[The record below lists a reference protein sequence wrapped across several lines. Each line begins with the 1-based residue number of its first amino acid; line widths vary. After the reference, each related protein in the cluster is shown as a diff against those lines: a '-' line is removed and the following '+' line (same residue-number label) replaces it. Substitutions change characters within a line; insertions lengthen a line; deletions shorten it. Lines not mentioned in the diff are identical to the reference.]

1 MVTVFAQ
8 PIKHFENPPDY
19 RDQTHVL
26 HLRDSVT
33 IEIKNSF
40 ANSSVSE
47 TQNDANIKFE
57 VVNNA
62 NNANI
67 AMGDNSNQYVASS
80 ESRFPL
86 SDALQDISTLQM
98 RLEKI
103 ALRKHCLAPEF
114 VLFRQY

>member
-40 ANSSVSE
+40 ANSSGQAGFRRTGAVVFWERIGRDGKSFRFL
-47 TQNDANIKFE
+47 KF
-57 VVNNA
+57 
-62 NNANI
+62 
-67 AMGDNSNQYVASS
+67 
-80 ESRFPL
+80 R
-86 SDALQDISTLQM
+86 
-98 RLEKI
+98 RL
-103 ALRKHCLAPEF
+103 
-114 VLFRQY
+114 